1 MPSIASEVALIEAYG
16 KCVVAIALT
25 ASKMNE
31 KEMQHYKKSISKEL
45 NIPVFLPLEEG
56 VLELA
61 EILKKLRDD
70 N

>member
-1 MPSIASEVALIEAYG
+1 MSEE
-16 KCVVAIALT
+16 
-25 ASKMNE
+25 
-31 KEMQHYKKSISKEL
+31 EMQGYKKSLSKEL

>member
-1 MPSIASEVALIEAYG
+1 MS
-16 KCVVAIALT
+16 
-25 ASKMNE
+25 E
-31 KEMQHYKKSISKEL
+31 KEMHGYKKSISKEL

>member
-1 MPSIASEVALIEAYG
+1 MS
-16 KCVVAIALT
+16 
-25 ASKMNE
+25 E
-31 KEMQHYKKSISKEL
+31 KEMHSYKKSISKEL
-45 NIPVFLPLEEG
+45 KIPVFLPLEEG